1 MPRRLRLMA
10 ASAPL
15 FAALAFGCHRPTPPP
30 DDDGPPAVTVAK
42 PLVKKMSQFA
52 DFTGQIKAPETVQVR
67 PRVSGYISKID
78 FKDGQEVKAGDTL
91 VEIDPVIYS
100 AQLKQ
105 AEGEVKD
112 YQAELRLHIAE
123 LAMYSELLKKGSTS
137 QNEYDQAV
145 AKRDVSDAK
154 LFTSKAQVDQA
165 KQNLDWTK
173 VTAPISGRVDRIF
186 LTPGNVAVGGQS
198 EGSVLTTLVSV
209 DPMYAYLDVDEQSVL
224 FYQKL
229 IREKRAAHAA
239 AGAGIPIKLQL
250 MTEKDFPHDASLD
263 FVSNQINPSTGSL
276 QIRATVPNP
285 MADGV
290 RVFSPGFFVRARLPL
305 GGPVDTILVPPEAVV
320 TDQGNKVVYVVG
332 PDDKAKAVKVKLGPM
347 VDGLQRIDAGVGPD
361 DRVVIRGM
369 IRVQD
374 GVAVSPEPGE
384 VKERPGR

>member
-1 MPRRLRLMA
+1 MPRRLRLLV

-15 FAALAFGCHRPTPPP
+15 FAVLACHRPTPPP
-30 DDDGPPAVTVAK
+30 DDGGPPAVTIAK
-42 PLVKKMSQFA
+42 PLVKKMSPFA
-52 DFTGQIKAPETVQVR
+52 DFTGQVKAPETVNVR

-91 VEIDPVIYS
+91 VEIDPVIYA

-112 YQAELRLHIAE
+112 YQAELKLHMAE
-123 LAMYSELLKKGSTS
+123 LAMYTDLIKKGSIS
-137 QNEYDQAV
+137 QNEYDQSV
-145 AKRDVSDAK
+145 AKRDVSEAK
-154 LFTSKAQVDQA
+154 LFTSKAQVEQA

-173 VTAPISGRVDRIF
+173 VTAPIGGKVDRIF

-209 DPMYAYLDVDEQSVL
+209 DPMYAYLDIDEQSVL
-224 FYQKL
+224 AYQKL
-229 IREKRAAHAA
+229 MRENKAAGAAH
-239 AGAGIPIKLQL
+239 GAGIPIKLKL
-250 MTEKDFPHDASLD
+250 MTEPDFTHPASLD

-276 QIRATVPNP
+276 QVRATVPNP
-285 MADGV
+285 AVGGV
-290 RVFSPGFFVRARLPL
+290 RTFQPGFFVRARLPL
-305 GGPVDTILVPPEAVV
+305 GGPVDTVLVPPQAVV

-332 PDDKAKAVKVKLGPM
+332 ADNKAKAVRVKLGPM
-347 VDGLQRIDAGVGPD
+347 IDGLQRIDAGVGPD

-374 GVAVSPEPGE
+374 GVAVAPETDE